1 MRSGHRGDSFRGFC
15 ARLTRRITPV
25 AASTSGSTC
34 RTTVRYTTLW
44 GTTPGT

>member
-15 ARLTRRITPV
+15 ARLTRRSHRWPRLRLDRRAGPPCVTPLY
-25 AASTSGSTC
+25 G
-34 RTTVRYTTLW
+34 